1 MKNNDIAVIMSSD
14 LFRGVGEKETESML
28 GCLSA
33 ERKEYEK
40 GSYIYQYGDMVD
52 AIGLV
57 TEGTANVIN
66 EDYWGNRNIVA
77 VIQPGETFAESYAG
91 VGIPIGVSVQ
101 CLEKTQ
107 VIFLNIRKV
116 LTTCSSACAFHTRLI
131 QNLITLLASKNL
143 LMNEK
148 LTYLTRRNTRDKL
161 LAYLSTESMKKK
173 SASFSIPFDRQQL
186 ADFLSVDRSAMSG
199 ELSRMQKEGII
210 SYKKNQFTLCT
221 SFDERD

>member
-1 MKNNDIAVIMSSD
+1 MKNNDIAVIMHSD
-14 LFRGVGEKETESML
+14 LFQGVGEKETESML

-33 ERKEYEK
+33 ERKTYEK
-40 GSYIYQYGDMVD
+40 GAYIYRHGDRID
-52 AIGLV
+52 TIGLI
-57 TEGTANVIN
+57 TAGTANVIN
-66 EDYWGNRNIVA
+66 EDYWGNRNIVT
-77 VIQPGETFAESYAG
+77 VIEPGETFAESYAG
-91 VGIPIGVSVQ
+91 VGLPIGVSVE

-107 VIFLNIRKV
+107 VIFLNIRRV

-148 LTYLTRRNTRDKL
+148 LMYLTRRNTRDKL
-161 LAYLSTESMKKK
+161 LAYLSAESMKKK

-210 SYKKNQFTLCT
+210 SYKKNQFTICSSLVE
-221 SFDERD
+221 SD

>member
-33 ERKEYEK
+33 ERRAYEK
-40 GSYIYQYGDMVD
+40 GAYIYQYGDMVD

-77 VIQPGETFAESYAG
+77 VIEPGETFAESYAG

-101 CLEKTQ
+101 CQKKNTGHFSEYPEGTDYL
-107 VIFLNIRKV
+107 FLG
-116 LTTCSSACAFHTRLI
+116 LC
-131 QNLITLLASKNL
+131 
-143 LMNEK
+143 
-148 LTYLTRRNTRDKL
+148 
-161 LAYLSTESMKKK
+161 
-173 SASFSIPFDRQQL
+173 
-186 ADFLSVDRSAMSG
+186 
-199 ELSRMQKEGII
+199 I
-210 SYKKNQFTLCT
+210 SYKTDSESDHPSGIQK
-221 SFDERD
+221 SADE